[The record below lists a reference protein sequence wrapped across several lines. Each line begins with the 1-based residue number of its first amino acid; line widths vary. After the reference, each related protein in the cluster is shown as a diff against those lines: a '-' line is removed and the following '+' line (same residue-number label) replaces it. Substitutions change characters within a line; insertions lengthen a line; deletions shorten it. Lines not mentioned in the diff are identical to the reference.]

1 MLRPTK
7 HARSVVYNGERNA
20 DAALL
25 RGRRSVRR
33 AIRLV
38 HEENTIRKFTCRI
51 GRTGASRFG
60 TEAMRSYADED
71 SASSAGLSTVSKNV
85 RRFAGFGGRRA
96 SARGTGACGPDL
108 AR

>member
-1 MLRPTK
+1 MRRMLRPTK

-60 TEAMRSYADED
+60 TTLRFGVQTARRRR
-71 SASSAGLSTVSKNV
+71 VSREFLTFM
-85 RRFAGFGGRRA
+85 RRFGGF
-96 SARGTGACGPDL
+96 D
-108 AR
+108 

>member
-1 MLRPTK
+1 MRRMLRPTK

-38 HEENTIRKFTCRI
+38 LESNTINFTCRI

-60 TEAMRSYADED
+60 TTLRTECTD
-71 SASSAGLSTVSKNV
+71 SASSAGLSRVSNFYASV
-85 RRFAGFGGRRA
+85 RRVRLTPCFRA
-96 SARGTGACGPDL
+96 CTGA
-108 AR
+108 